1 MFAYLRFVLLLCCV
15 FILFSAFWCF
25 LVPCILFVLFVRV
38 KSYHEEKKVKTDLMT
53 SFILLLKWHLL
64 VTGNYGVSAK
74 ISEFEIESRKK
85 EKLLGISTD
94 TALSFE
100 HHITSL
106 CKKASQK
113 LHALAR
119 IAHYMDFEKRRSLMK
134 AFVISQFNYCPLIW
148 MFHNSTK

>member
-1 MFAYLRFVLLLCCV
+1 M
-15 FILFSAFWCF
+15 LFGALYSFCAFCA
-25 LVPCILFVLFVRV
+25 C

-113 LHALAR
+113 LYALQELP
-119 IAHYMDFEKRRSLMK
+119 I
-134 AFVISQFNYCPLIW
+134 IW
-148 MFHNSTK
+148 TSKNNDP